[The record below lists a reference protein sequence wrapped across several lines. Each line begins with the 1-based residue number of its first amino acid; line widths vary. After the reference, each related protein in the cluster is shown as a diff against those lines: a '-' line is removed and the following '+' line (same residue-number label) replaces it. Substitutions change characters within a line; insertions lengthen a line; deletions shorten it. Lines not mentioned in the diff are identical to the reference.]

1 MKDAQIEIV
10 VRDGVY
16 PPSEDSFLLIDSLEI
31 TPDDVVI
38 EVGCGTGIV
47 SLHAA
52 RIAKQVILVDVS
64 LEAIQNAYENVCL
77 NGLSHKCSLVQASLM
92 ASFQDS
98 LLPTVIIFNPPY
110 LPDDDQSSEIDIAT
124 VGGKKGHELAAQL
137 LEQLVIYQGIIYLVL
152 SSLGN
157 PESIKSKLTEMGFE
171 IDVVSK
177 KRMFFEELE
186 IVRGIRGP
194 KESVL

>member
-1 MKDAQIEIV
+1 MKDTRIEIV

-16 PPSEDSFLLIDSLEI
+16 PPSEDSFLLIDSIEI
-31 TPDDVVI
+31 KPDDVVI

-52 RIAKQVILVDVS
+52 RIAKHVVLVDVS
-64 LEAIQNAYENVCL
+64 LEAIQNARENVYL

-92 ASFQDS
+92 SSFQDL

-110 LPDDDQSSEIDIAT
+110 LPDDNQSSESDIAT
-124 VGGKKGHELAAQL
+124 IGGKRGHELSIQL
-137 LEQLVIYQGIIYLVL
+137 LEQLVTYQGRIYLVL

-157 PESIKSKLTEMGFE
+157 PESIKSKLTGIGFE
-171 IDVVSK
+171 IKVASK